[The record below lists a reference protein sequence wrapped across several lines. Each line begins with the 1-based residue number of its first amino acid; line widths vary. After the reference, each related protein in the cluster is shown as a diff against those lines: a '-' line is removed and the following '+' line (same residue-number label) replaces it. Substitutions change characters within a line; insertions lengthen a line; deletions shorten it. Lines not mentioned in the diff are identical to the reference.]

1 MKIKKKKKTGRHPI
15 KEFFKELFSQTFFE
29 ILFNILFNIICF
41 IPKLIYRFL
50 IALIKNYDPIRFP

>member
-50 IALIKNYDPIRFP
+50 IALIKN